1 MKLDK
6 SQKISLILIG
16 LMAVLFFTPLGSKIK
31 SKIDEYTLPP
41 PKIEFAAGH
50 KFPINDWQV
59 QLKAYGDFQDIPLE
73 SLKGKVVFINFWGTW
88 CGPCVAEM
96 PSLQK
101 LYNAKGENVNFA
113 FIAMQDKP
121 EKINSFLKKTG
132 YTIPIYEANSK
143 FSKEIHPQSYPT
155 TYILNKKGEIVLL
168 ERGASDWNAPE
179 VHQLLDKL
187 IAESVNP

>member
-1 MKLDK
+1 MKIDRG
-6 SQKISLILIG
+6 QIISLILVLIVI
-16 LMAVLFFTPLGSKIK
+16 LLFFTPVGTKLKAA
-31 SKIDEYTLPP
+31 IDLRTLPAP
-41 PKIEFAAGH
+41 QLKSVSEVKLFPSEDWKI
-50 KFPINDWQV
+50 
-59 QLKAYGDFQDIPLE
+59 QLKAYNGFHDISLE

-121 EKINSFLKKTG
+121 DKINSFLKKTG
-132 YTIPIYEANSK
+132 YTIPIYEANNK

-168 ERGASDWNAPE
+168 ERGAVNWNAPE
-179 VHQLLDKL
+179 IHQLLDKL
-187 IAESVNP
+187 IAESD